1 MSISGKDILDLGFPP
16 GPHIPAMIERART
29 LPDANPERLYA
40 ALAPLAPAPPIPLK
54 PEGAFA
60 LLAEAT
66 NPDEEANLAAVADT
80 MRALTRTPVVQAA
93 AALPDACPA
102 GPLGTIPVGGVAVS
116 EAIHPGMHSADI
128 CCSVAISVFRDLDPA
143 VVMDRIHSA
152 THFGPG
158 GDERISM
165 PAALGAQI
173 EANPYTKPH
182 LKIADHHFATQG
194 DGNHFAFVGR
204 LASDGRTAL
213 VTHHGSRGLGARLY
227 KTGMKLA
234 EAERKKR
241 SPETLRQNAWIT
253 AETPEGESYWAA
265 LQIIRAWTK
274 ASHFALHDAVGP
286 ASDRFWNEHN
296 FVFRKPDGLFYHAK
310 GATPAYPGWAAD
322 ATDLT
327 LIPLNMA
334 EPVLI
339 ARGLNNPDAL
349 GFSPHGAGRNYS
361 RTEHKRRGLA
371 DLSAETQGLDTRF
384 FCGIPDPSELPSAYK
399 NAAEVRRQIDRFQL
413 AEIVDEVLPYGA
425 IMAGNWEQ
433 DAPWR
438 KKTKAAE

>member
-1 MSISGKDILDLGFPP
+1 MTISGKDILDLGFPP
-16 GPHIPAMIERART
+16 GPHIPAMIARAQT
-29 LPDANPERLYA
+29 LPGTDAETLRA
-40 ALAPLAPAPPIPLK
+40 ALAPLAPPPTIPLK
-54 PEGAFA
+54 PAGDFT

-66 NPDEEANLAAVADT
+66 NPDEEANLAAVAST
-80 MRALTRTPVVQAA
+80 MREMSRTPVVQAA

-102 GPLGTIPVGGVAVS
+102 GRLGTIPVGGVAVS

-128 CCSVAISVFRDLDPA
+128 CCSVAISVYPGLDPA
-143 VVMDRIHSA
+143 TVLDRIHAA

-158 GDERISM
+158 GDARISM
-165 PAALGAQI
+165 PAELAAQI
-173 EANPYTKPH
+173 EANPLTKPH
-182 LKIADHHFATQG
+182 LDIADHHFATQG

-227 KTGMKLA
+227 KTGMRLA
-234 EAERKKR
+234 EAVRKKR
-241 SPETLRQNAWIT
+241 SPETLPQNAWIP
-253 AETPEGESYWAA
+253 AESPEGESYWAA

-286 ASDRFWNEHN
+286 AADRFWNEHN
-296 FVFRKPDGLFYHAK
+296 FVFRKTDGFFYHAK

-322 ATDLT
+322 ATDFT

-361 RTEHKRRGLA
+361 RAEHLRRGVA
-371 DLSAETQGLDTRF
+371 DLSAETEGLDTRF

-399 NAAEVRRQIDRFQL
+399 NAAEVRRQIAQFQL
-413 AEIVDEVLPYGA
+413 AEIVDEVLPFGA

-438 KKTKAAE
+438 KKKQAQA